1 MLLAKFCHCSVRL
14 LAFCSIWRDNKRIC
28 PEWCEPIGSA
38 FQPGG
43 CMKIR
48 YQLLLCMIFLCL
60 SFLTIE
66 FLIFQKSF
74 LIFVCI
80 TIGFYFFT
88 TLLLYMFFVK
98 RIEKLNKDLVD
109 VQSNTSA
116 ILKTNKKSKDD
127 FSEIITQINML
138 LDTIKL
144 SRQQLNFLTE
154 TSEENVPLS
163 MVNSKKFA
171 LTHLNESQH
180 SGIKIHDRVYFNETL
195 SKTISYIKRHNKLAV
210 VLIIDIDITSDAM
223 IANASL
229 DEAIIIEVAKKF
241 SKVLRNEDIF
251 AKLDG
256 NEFAILLN
264 DVEKPKFA
272 SSVAEKLLQ
281 VITAGVEVD
290 NKDVLLKASMGI
302 CIPPMDAMTLE
313 EAIEKT
319 YTALYRAKSMVGS
332 HYQFYTKEID
342 AEAHEFAKMK
352 GALQKAIKN
361 NELVLHYQPKLNIK
375 KGCVAGVE
383 VLVRWLHPTLGLLS
397 PDKFIDVAEDSGSI
411 IAMSN
416 WVLREACK
424 INKYW
429 QNEGYEHLTMALN
442 VSKKQFF
449 HPDFLVTLTA
459 ILSETKLNPN
469 YLELEINEET
479 IMEDLEKAT
488 NIMKQVSAL
497 GVQIAIDHFGTGYT
511 SISHLKH
518 LPVNTIKIDREFIKG
533 VPFNP
538 NDSAITS
545 AMIAMAH
552 YLGIYTLAE
561 GVENSEQLQFL
572 TEQQCDMVQGYY
584 LSYPLPVDTVVQQFK
599 KISDRALS

>member
-1 MLLAKFCHCSVRL
+1 MLL
-14 LAFCSIWRDNKRIC
+14 
-28 PEWCEPIGSA
+28 
-38 FQPGG
+38 
-43 CMKIR
+43 
-48 YQLLLCMIFLCL
+48 
-60 SFLTIE
+60 
-66 FLIFQKSF
+66 
-74 LIFVCI
+74 FVCM
-80 TIGFYFFT
+80 TVGFYFFT
-88 TLLLYMFFVK
+88 TLLLYLFFVK
-98 RIEKLNKDLVD
+98 RVEQLNKDLAD
-109 VQSNTSA
+109 VQSGTFATLTTKRISHDEF
-116 ILKTNKKSKDD
+116 L
-127 FSEIITQINML
+127 EIISRINML

-154 TSEENVPLS
+154 KSDKNTQLS
-163 MVNSKKFA
+163 VIASK
-171 LTHLNESQH
+171 HYD
-180 SGIKIHDRVYFNETL
+180 SGVKIQDRVYFNEAL
-195 SKTISYIKRHNKLAV
+195 SKTISYIKRHHKLAV
-210 VLIIDIDITSDAM
+210 VLIIDIDIISDAM
-223 IANASL
+223 IANTSL
-229 DEAIIIEVAKKF
+229 DDAIIIEVAKKF
-241 SKVLRNEDIF
+241 SNVLRNEDVF

-272 SSVAEKLLQ
+272 SSVAEKLLN
-281 VITAGVEVD
+281 VIIAGVEVN

-302 CIPPMDAMTLE
+302 CIPPIDAVTLE

-319 YTALYRAKSMVGS
+319 YTALYRAKSMAGS
-332 HYQFYTKEID
+332 HYQFYTKEMD

-397 PDKFIDVAEDSGSI
+397 PDKFIDVAEDSGAI
-411 IAMSN
+411 IAMSH

-429 QNEGYEHLTMALN
+429 QNEGYEHLTIALN
-442 VSKKQFF
+442 ISKKQFF
-449 HPDFLVTLTA
+449 HPDFLATLIT
-459 ILSETKLNPN
+459 ILNETKLNPN

-479 IMEDLEKAT
+479 IMGDLEKAT
-488 NIMKQVSAL
+488 NIMKDVSAL
-497 GVQIAIDHFGTGYT
+497 GVQIAIDHFGIGYT
-511 SISHLKH
+511 SISHLKR
-518 LPVNTIKIDREFIKG
+518 LPVNTIKIDREFVKG
-533 VPFNP
+533 IPFNP

-552 YLGIYTLAE
+552 FLGIYTLAE

-584 LSYPLPVDTVVQQFK
+584 LSYPLPVESVVQHFK